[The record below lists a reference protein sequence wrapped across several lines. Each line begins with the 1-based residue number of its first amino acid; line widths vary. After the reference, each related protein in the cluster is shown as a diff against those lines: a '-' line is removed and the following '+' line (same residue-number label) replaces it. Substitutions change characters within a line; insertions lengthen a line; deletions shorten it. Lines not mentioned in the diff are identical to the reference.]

1 MNTRDSDGTE
11 VLTPTE
17 SRQASPRTLNFKV
30 LVYSLAALAAI
41 GIVLLTAFSMSTSEN
56 MDASSGPQPTP
67 ITTPAPAAQPTA
79 PAPTQTP

>member
-30 LVYSLAALAAI
+30 LMYSLAALVAI
-41 GIVLLTAFSMSTSEN
+41 GIVLLTAFSMSTSED

-67 ITTPAPAAQPTA
+67 PAATAPTA
-79 PAPTQTP
+79 QPPAPTP